1 MPLAANKLAIKN
13 LCVIGTGLIG
23 GSFCLALKQAGAC
36 KKIVGAGRSQATLQ
50 KAQQLNIIDAYEID
64 ITNAVKDAD
73 VIFVSV
79 PLGAMETVFEKIAT
93 GLKQSNNQHAIITDA
108 GSSKQQ
114 VQQLAD
120 KIFADT
126 FLKSKC
132 SKSASRFVAG
142 HPIAGTENSGPDAA
156 FADLYKNRRVIL
168 TPTDNTDVDAI
179 KLITELWTKTGAL
192 VETMDAAHHDKV
204 LAATSHLPH
213 LLAFGLVH
221 CLENMDDIEDVFR
234 FAAGGFRDVTRIASS
249 DPTMWRDICLN
260 NQQPILDMMKRY
272 KDELDM
278 LYNALEAGDGEK
290 LMEVF
295 SHAKQTRDKL
305 ITNYELKNHSNSA
318 SSKKQN
324 VFTTKHTKITKF

>member
-1 MPLAANKLAIKN
+1 MTTSIKN

-23 GSFCLALKQAGAC
+23 GSFSLALKKAGAC
-36 KKIVGAGRSQATLQ
+36 ENIIGAGRSEDTLK
-50 KAQQLNIIDAYEID
+50 KALQLNIIDSYETEIS
-64 ITNAVKDAD
+64 NAVKNAD
-73 VIFVSV
+73 LIFVSV
-79 PLGAMETVFEKIAT
+79 PLGAMASVFEQIKT
-93 GLKQSNNQHAIITDA
+93 GLIAAGNNTAIVTDA

-114 VQQLAD
+114 VLQLAET
-120 KIFADT
+120 IFNNDAAN
-126 FLKSKC
+126 FN
-132 SKSASRFVAG
+132 ASRFIAG

-156 FADLYKNRRVIL
+156 VANLYKDRRVII
-168 TPTDNTDVDAI
+168 TPTEKTDKDA
-179 KLITELWTKTGAL
+179 LRFVTELWQLTGAT
-192 VETMDAAHHDKV
+192 VETMDAEHHDKV

-213 LLAFGLVH
+213 LIAFGLVH
-221 CLENMDDIEDVFR
+221 CLENIDDIEDVFR

-295 SHAKQTRDKL
+295 QHAKQTRDK
-305 ITNYELKNHSNSA
+305 
-318 SSKKQN
+318 
-324 VFTTKHTKITKF
+324 FTH

>member
-1 MPLAANKLAIKN
+1 MTISINN

-23 GSFCLALKQAGAC
+23 GSLCLSLKAAGAVNNV
-36 KKIVGAGRSQATLQ
+36 VGAGRSEETLQ
-50 KAQQLNIIDAYEID
+50 KAQQLGIIDAYDLD
-64 ITNAVKDAD
+64 ISNAVKDAD
-73 VIFVSV
+73 IIFVSV
-79 PLGAMETVFEKIAT
+79 PLGAMESVFAQIDA
-93 GLKQSNNQHAIITDA
+93 GLKRAGNKKAVITDA

-114 VQQLAD
+114 VQQIAE
-120 KIFADT
+120 KVFADD
-126 FLKSKC
+126 SN
-132 SKSASRFVAG
+132 RFVAG
-142 HPIAGTENSGPDAA
+142 HPIAGTENSGPAAA

-168 TPTDNTDVDAI
+168 TPTADTDAAAV
-179 KLITELWTKTGAL
+179 KRVTELWQTVGAE
-192 VETMDAAHHDKV
+192 VENMDAEHHDKV

-213 LLAFGLVH
+213 MLAFGLVH

-278 LYNALEAGDGEK
+278 LYNALEAGDGGK

-295 SHAKQTRDKL
+295 EHAKKTRDK
-305 ITNYELKNHSNSA
+305 
-318 SSKKQN
+318 
-324 VFTTKHTKITKF
+324 FTH

>member
-1 MPLAANKLAIKN
+1 MTKLINN

-23 GSFCLALKQAGAC
+23 GSFCLALKEAGAC
-36 KKIVGAGRSQATLQ
+36 EKIIGAGRSEETLR
-50 KAQQLNIIDAYEID
+50 KAQQLNIIDSYETD

-73 VIFVSV
+73 LVFVSV
-79 PLGAMETVFEKIAT
+79 PLGAMESVFEKIAA
-93 GLKQSNNQHAIITDA
+93 GLKQAGNEKAIITDA

-114 VQQLAD
+114 VQQLAE
-120 KIFADT
+120 KIFSLNAT
-126 FLKSKC
+126 GFNS
-132 SKSASRFVAG
+132 SRFVAG

-168 TPTDNTDVDAI
+168 TPTENTDSDAI
-179 KLITELWTKTGAL
+179 KRVTELWQKVGAQ
-192 VETMDAAHHDKV
+192 VETMDAEHHDKV

-213 LLAFGLVH
+213 ILAFGLVH

-249 DPTMWRDICLN
+249 DPVMWRDICLN

-295 SHAKQTRDKL
+295 QHAKQTRDK
-305 ITNYELKNHSNSA
+305 
-318 SSKKQN
+318 
-324 VFTTKHTKITKF
+324 FTH

>member
-1 MPLAANKLAIKN
+1 MTKLVNN

-23 GSFCLALKQAGAC
+23 GSFCLALKEAGAC
-36 KKIVGAGRSQATLQ
+36 GKIIGAGRSETTLQ
-50 KAQQLNIIDAYEID
+50 KAQQLNIIDSYETD
-64 ITNAVKDAD
+64 ISNAVKDAD
-73 VIFVSV
+73 LIFVSV
-79 PLGAMETVFEKIAT
+79 PLGAMESVFEKIFA
-93 GLKQSNNQHAIITDA
+93 GLKQSGNEKAIITDA

-114 VQQLAD
+114 VQQLAE
-120 KIFADT
+120 KIFAPGNAG
-126 FLKSKC
+126 FNSR
-132 SKSASRFVAG
+132 RFVAG

-168 TPTDNTDVDAI
+168 TPTENTDSDAI
-179 KLITELWTKTGAL
+179 KLVTELWRKVGAT
-192 VETMDAAHHDKV
+192 VETMDAEHHDKV

-213 LLAFGLVH
+213 MLAFGLVH
-221 CLENMDDIEDVFR
+221 CLQNMDDIEDVFR

-278 LYNALEAGDGEK
+278 LYNVLEAGDGEK

-295 SHAKQTRDKL
+295 QQAKQTRDK
-305 ITNYELKNHSNSA
+305 
-318 SSKKQN
+318 
-324 VFTTKHTKITKF
+324 FTH

>member
-1 MPLAANKLAIKN
+1 MKKLINN

-23 GSFCLALKQAGAC
+23 GSFCLALKEAGAC
-36 KKIVGAGRSQATLQ
+36 EKIIGAGRSEETLL
-50 KAQQLNIIDAYEID
+50 KAQQLNIIDSYETD
-64 ITNAVKDAD
+64 ITHAVKDAD

-79 PLGAMETVFEKIAT
+79 PLGAMESVFEKISA
-93 GLKQSNNQHAIITDA
+93 GLKQAGNEKAIITDA

-114 VQQLAD
+114 VQKLAE
-120 KIFADT
+120 KIFSLNAT
-126 FLKSKC
+126 GFNS
-132 SKSASRFVAG
+132 SRFVAG

-156 FADLYKNRRVIL
+156 FAELYKNRRVIL
-168 TPTDNTDVDAI
+168 TPTENTDADAI
-179 KLITELWTKTGAL
+179 KLVTELWHTTGAL
-192 VETMDAAHHDKV
+192 VETMDAEHHDKV

-213 LLAFGLVH
+213 ILAFGLVH

-249 DPTMWRDICLN
+249 DPVMWRDICLN

-295 SHAKQTRDKL
+295 QHAKQTRDK
-305 ITNYELKNHSNSA
+305 
-318 SSKKQN
+318 
-324 VFTTKHTKITKF
+324 FTH

>member
-1 MPLAANKLAIKN
+1 MTILINK

-23 GSFCLALKQAGAC
+23 GSLCLALKEASAC
-36 KKIVGAGRSQATLQ
+36 KKIIGAGRSEETLQ
-50 KAQQLNIIDAYEID
+50 KAKQLNIIDAYETD
-64 ITNAVKDAD
+64 ISNAVKDAD
-73 VIFVSV
+73 IVFVSV
-79 PLGAMETVFEKIAT
+79 PLGAMETVFEKIAA
-93 GLKQSNNQHAIITDA
+93 GLSQAGNQKAIITDA

-114 VQQLAD
+114 VQQLAE
-120 KIFADT
+120 KVFAG
-126 FLKSKC
+126 
-132 SKSASRFVAG
+132 ASNRFVAG

-168 TPTDNTDVDAI
+168 TPTDNTDDEAI
-179 KLITELWTKTGAL
+179 KQVTELWQTVGAT

-234 FAAGGFRDVTRIASS
+234 FAAGGFRDFSRIASS

-260 NQQPILDMMKRY
+260 NKQPILAMMQRY

-278 LYNALEAGDGEK
+278 LYNALESGDGEK

-295 SHAKQTRDKL
+295 EHAKQTRDK
-305 ITNYELKNHSNSA
+305 
-318 SSKKQN
+318 
-324 VFTTKHTKITKF
+324 FTH